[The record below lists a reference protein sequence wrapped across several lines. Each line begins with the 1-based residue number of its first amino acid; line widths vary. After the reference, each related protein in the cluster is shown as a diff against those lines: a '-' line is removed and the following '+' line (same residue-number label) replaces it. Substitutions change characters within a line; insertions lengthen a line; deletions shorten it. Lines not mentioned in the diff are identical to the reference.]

1 MPAPSITI
9 SFMDSLLLWIVGFTV
24 AGGALGVLGAGSV
37 LLLST
42 RLRERL
48 LPMLVSF
55 AIGALLGGAFLALL
69 PHALEAPGVDAHD
82 IALTVLLALLA
93 FFVLEKMVLWRHCH
107 TLDCEVH
114 GSLDHA
120 ALERARKV
128 AAGGLILVGDGI
140 HNLVDG
146 VLIAAAFMTDIHLGV
161 VTSLAVIAHELP
173 QELGD
178 FAILLASGY
187 SRARAL
193 AYNVLSGLSTVI
205 GGVAAWLSLSFA
217 MGALPYVLAVA
228 AASFIYIAVADL
240 IPGLHRRPSPS
251 ATLQQLALIGLGV
264 VIILLVDRAMH

>member
-1 MPAPSITI
+1 
-9 SFMDSLLLWIVGFTV
+9 MDSLLLWIVGFTA

-37 LLLST
+37 LLLSA

-69 PHALEAPGVDAHD
+69 PHALEAPGVNAHD
-82 IALTVLLALLA
+82 IALTVLLALLG

-107 TLDCEVH
+107 THDCEVH
-114 GSLDHA
+114 GSLDNSGA
-120 ALERARKV
+120 AAQALERARTA
-128 AAGGLILVGDGI
+128 AAGGLILIGDGI

-146 VLIAAAFMTDIHLGV
+146 VLIAAAFMTDVHLGI

-193 AYNVLSGLSTVI
+193 AYNVLSGLATIV
-205 GGVAAWLSLSFA
+205 GGVAAWFSLSFA
-217 MGALPYVLAVA
+217 MGAVPYVLAVA

-240 IPGLHRRPSPS
+240 IPGLHRRPEPS
-251 ATLQQLALIGLGV
+251 ATLQQLALIGVGV
-264 VIILLVDRAMH
+264 VIILLADRAMH